1 MLKKLL
7 FIIICCL
14 MLTACGGEEVPDQ
27 RPKYCGESGALFY
40 MEVSNKDIEDYKV
53 PDGFITR
60 KMSSD
65 IKKVIKE
72 HQSKDNSEDGSIDE
86 ETAVDIAIAIIKNK
100 VPSYFQKPTSYSL
113 SYSSDDDAYFISISQ
128 DHENVN
134 LIDDRQ
140 VNLVISKKDGA
151 FLAIWGIF

>member
-7 FIIICCL
+7 FMIICCL

-27 RPKYCGESGALFY
+27 RPKYIGESGALFY

-65 IKKVIKE
+65 IKKVMKE

-86 ETAVDIAIAIIKNK
+86 ETAVDIAMAIIKNK

-113 SYSSDDDAYFISISQ
+113 SYSSVDDAYFISISQ

>member
-1 MLKKLL
+1 MAILAPPAPRFRTTAVPKQPSIKLL
-7 FIIICCL
+7 AYEK
-14 MLTACGGEEVPDQ
+14 TSAV
-27 RPKYCGESGALFY
+27 GALPPALSDRIRFRQR
-40 MEVSNKDIEDYKV
+40 ET
-53 PDGFITR
+53 PQ
-60 KMSSD
+60 SSR
-65 IKKVIKE
+65 
-72 HQSKDNSEDGSIDE
+72 KDNSEDGSIDE
-86 ETAVDIAIAIIKNK
+86 ETAVDIAMAIIKNK

>member
-7 FIIICCL
+7 FMIICCL

-27 RPKYCGESGALFY
+27 RPKYIGECLVILY
-40 MEVSNKDIEDYKV
+40 PEIYDIDIEDYKV

-86 ETAVDIAIAIIKNK
+86 ETAVDIAMAIIKNK
-100 VPSYFQKPTSYSL
+100 VPSYFQKPTSYTL
-113 SYSSDDDAYFISISQ
+113 SYSSDDDAYFMSFSH
-128 DHENVN
+128 DPENVN